1 MANNM
6 FDSLLGGPG
15 QSFSDNVQNSIIGD
29 IDKKVIP
36 ARVIDISLNSNSTM
50 WDEVGE
56 WSGIGTIKFQLMDTP
71 TSVINSTQNKTSNI
85 AKPLLP
91 GTKTYPLV
99 NEIVLLFRLP
109 NTQQSQTSS
118 TVSYY
123 YLSAISLWNA
133 PNHNAYPDM
142 YSVENNGVSAPSFLK
157 DYIQI
162 ALGNSRKTTD
172 EVKKIDLNGASGGT
186 FEEKSNV
193 HPILPFAGDNILEG
207 RFGNS
212 IRLGNTSKTS
222 GKIKNNWSNSGEN
235 GDPISIIRNGQPNG
249 VAPGTEAVSDEGW
262 IPITENIKNDL
273 ASIYLTSTQQ
283 IPIEVATGNKGT
295 VFSRFL
301 AEPVPFSNTIKNIPI
316 SPRSFN
322 APQIILNS
330 SRLLFNTNTDSILMS
345 AYKSIVLESN
355 EDLAIKSKQKNVNI
369 LATQGVVS
377 LGKQNATEAVILGDK
392 FLLQFDNLIESLENL
407 CKALKNEPKIPAAA
421 SVADLTIPIL
431 QDIKNLIPTFKSQKV
446 KTS

>member
-15 QSFSDNVQNSIIGD
+15 QSFAENVQNSKLD
-29 IDKKVIP
+29 ELSKKIIP

-50 WDEVGE
+50 WDEYGE
-56 WSGIGTIKFQLMDTP
+56 WAGIRTIKFQLMDTP
-71 TSVINSTQNKTSNI
+71 TSTINATQNSTSNV

-91 GTKTYPLV
+91 SSKTYPLV
-99 NEIVLLFRLP
+99 NEIVLLFKLP

-123 YLSAISLWNA
+123 YLSSISLWNA

-142 YSVENNGVSAPSFLK
+142 YSAENNGVSAPSFLK

-162 ALGNSRKTTD
+162 ALGNVRKTTD
-172 EVKKIDLNGASGGT
+172 EVKELDLNGASGGT
-186 FEEKSNV
+186 FKEKSNI
-193 HPILPFAGDNILEG
+193 HPILPFSGDNILEG

-212 IRLGNTSKTS
+212 IRLGNTSKVS

-249 VAPGTEAVSDEGW
+249 AAPGTEAVSDEGW
-262 IPITENIKNDL
+262 IPITENVQDDL

-283 IPIEVATGNKGT
+283 IPIEVATGKKVT
-295 VFSRFL
+295 PFSFLL
-301 AEPVPFSNTIKNIPI
+301 AEPVPFSNTVKKVPI
-316 SPRSFN
+316 SPKSFN
-322 APQIILNS
+322 SPQIILNS
-330 SRLLFNTNTDSILMS
+330 GRLLFNTNTDSILMS

-355 EDLAIKSKQKNVNI
+355 EDLAIKSTNKNVNI
-369 LATQGVVS
+369 ISSEGVVS
-377 LGKQNATEAVILGDK
+377 LGKQNATESVILGDK
-392 FLLQFDNLIESLENL
+392 FLLQFENLIGSLENL
-407 CKALKNEPKIPAAA
+407 CTALKNEPKIPAAA
-421 SVADLTIPIL
+421 SVAALTVPLL
-431 QDIKNLIPTFKSQKV
+431 QDIKNLVPSFKSQKV